1 MIDETSTTLGASR
14 TSHRLPRL
22 LVALALPFVLGAQ
35 TAPKPEPSPA
45 LTVDTLAWMSGA
57 WETES
62 TTPLPTFVT
71 PIEGQGAHP

>member
-1 MIDETSTTLGASR
+1 MP
-14 TSHRLPRL
+14 HRLPRF

-35 TAPKPEPSPA
+35 TAPKPEPPRA

-62 TTPLPTFVT
+62 TTPLPTFAT